1 MVGGFGAGANSNK
14 LHFRL
19 RILARG
25 MELHPAVRASAVRD
39 TLAFLDK
46 FEPGARARV
55 LAKVPEVSRA
65 IIDATSRSAWI
76 GIEHDHYT
84 VDAIVEL
91 FGRARAMQFWALAIS
106 ELSDKPLLKAFVS
119 GMFKWMPV
127 DLRRV
132 VSIFATG
139 WPLVYRDMC
148 TLEVTTSSGGHVAL
162 VFGELAPLVR
172 RHRNYLLSWQGG
184 CAGFAKLAGLSV
196 DISFQIALDL
206 GSAEAEFVPRAS
218 IEASHG

>member
-1 MVGGFGAGANSNK
+1 
-14 LHFRL
+14 
-19 RILARG
+19 
-25 MELHPAVRASAVRD
+25 MELQPAVRASAVRD

-55 LAKVPEVSRA
+55 LAKVPEPSRLL
-65 IIDATSRSAWI
+65 IEATARSAWI

-84 VDAIVEL
+84 IDAIVEL
-91 FGRARAMQFWALAIS
+91 FGKARAMQFWALAIS
-106 ELSDKPLLKAFVS
+106 ELSDKPLLKAFIS

-148 TLEVTTSSGGHVAL
+148 TLEVTTSPGGHVAL
-162 VFGELAPLVR
+162 SFADLAPQVR
-172 RHRNYLLSWQGG
+172 RHRHYLLSWQGG
-184 CAGFAKLAGLSV
+184 VMGFAKLAGLSV
-196 DISFQIALDL
+196 DISFRVALDL
-206 GSAEAEFVPRAS
+206 GSAEAEFVPRVRA
-218 IEASHG
+218 EVSHG